1 VAIRTDRSLESW
13 GDDYYDQVGDTP
25 SGTDF
30 IAIAAGQY
38 HSVALRSNGTVVVWG
53 DDWYDQITDAPT
65 SGYFIGIAAG
75 GDHCVAIAA
84 EEGAS
89 QGTLTAWGRNTFGQ
103 TNPPAGD
110 DFIAVAA
117 GYNHSLALR
126 SDGSLVAW
134 GRDDG
139 NPLGDFGQVSD
150 TPTDNDFMAI
160 TSGRY
165 HNVVMKTD
173 YSLVAWG
180 RDNENQVTDTPV
192 DTNFVTIAGGG
203 YHTLALE
210 LNCLYQLEGD
220 FDDNCRVNL
229 RDFQSLASAWL
240 SGYTLADLQF
250 MTANWLTDCHL
261 TPSDPACIPE

>member
-1 VAIRTDRSLESW
+1 
-13 GDDYYDQVGDTP
+13 
-25 SGTDF
+25 
-30 IAIAAGQY
+30 
-38 HSVALRSNGTVVVWG
+38 
-53 DDWYDQITDAPT
+53 
-65 SGYFIGIAAG
+65 
-75 GDHCVAIAA
+75 
-84 EEGAS
+84 
-89 QGTLTAWGRNTFGQ
+89 
-103 TNPPAGD
+103 
-110 DFIAVAA
+110 
-117 GYNHSLALR
+117 
-126 SDGSLVAW
+126 
-134 GRDDG
+134 
-139 NPLGDFGQVSD
+139 
-150 TPTDNDFMAI
+150 MAI

-192 DTNFVTIAGGG
+192 DTNFVAVAGGG

-229 RDFQSLASAWL
+229 HDFQILASAWL